1 MPGFTF
7 IDNDGVLDNEDL
19 NIQEQSLLIALIS
32 YYNEEKG
39 YAYPSYKQLM
49 QRSKI
54 KSKTTFINTLN
65 SLISNKYIKRDT
77 IKGKGCRY
85 YINEFILSTDI
96 DQVQKCTNT
105 KYRSVPTRGTDID
118 QHMVQKCTNTKYRS
132 VPTRSTD
139 IDQHQVQ
146 KCTTTNTITNKINNK
161 INIDDF
167 EELWKLYPNKKG
179 KAKARQIVTKLLK
192 KYTKEE
198 LQRCIERYSKEVQGK
213 DKQYILHG
221 STFFNGR
228 YEDYLDNNY
237 TEQNESFEEQKTKEA
252 YAQLE
257 YLKGEITFD

>member
-19 NIQEQSLLIALIS
+19 NIQEQSVLIALIS
-32 YYNEEKG
+32 YYNKEKG
-39 YAYPSYKQLM
+39 YAYPSYKQLKK
-49 QRSKI
+49 RSKI
-54 KSKTTFINTLN
+54 SDDRTLIKAIANLCSKDFIKKETLKG
-65 SLISNKYIKRDT
+65 IGNKY
-77 IKGKGCRY
+77 
-85 YINEFILSTDI
+85 YILTVKLQEQEKCSNSNSTG
-96 DQVQKCTNT
+96 T
-105 KYRSVPTRGTDID
+105 PTVKLQG
-118 QHMVQKCTNTKYRS
+118 HPLENYS
-132 VPTRSTD
+132 
-139 IDQHQVQ
+139 
-146 KCTTTNTITNKINNK
+146 TTNTNTNTNTN
-161 INIDDF
+161 INIDF